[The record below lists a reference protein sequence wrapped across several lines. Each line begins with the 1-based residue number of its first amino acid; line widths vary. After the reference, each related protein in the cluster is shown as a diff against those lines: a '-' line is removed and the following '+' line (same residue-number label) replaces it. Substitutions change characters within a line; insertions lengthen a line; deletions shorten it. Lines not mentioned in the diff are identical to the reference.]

1 VGLLPGFWLVSVAP
15 LQNPRLLTLLA
26 ISILIPTDYLQIK
39 RKSDII
45 VFIRNNREVPFQ
57 IKGL

>member
-1 VGLLPGFWLVSVAP
+1 VSVAP

-39 RKSDII
+39 RKLDII
-45 VFIRNNREVPFQ
+45 VFFRNNREVPSQ
-57 IKGL
+57 IKGLQGRDSR

>member
-1 VGLLPGFWLVSVAP
+1 VSIAH

-39 RKSDII
+39 RKLDII
-45 VFIRNNREVPFQ
+45 NNRELLSQ
-57 IKGL
+57 IKGLQGRDSR

>member
-1 VGLLPGFWLVSVAP
+1 VSVAP

-39 RKSDII
+39 RKLDII
-45 VFIRNNREVPFQ
+45 DFIRNNREVPSQ
-57 IKGL
+57 IKGLQGRDSR

>member
-1 VGLLPGFWLVSVAP
+1 VSVAP

-45 VFIRNNREVPFQ
+45 VFIRNNREVPSQ
-57 IKGL
+57 IKGLQGRDSR

>member
-1 VGLLPGFWLVSVAP
+1 VSVAP

-45 VFIRNNREVPFQ
+45 VFIRNNREVSSQ
-57 IKGL
+57 IKGLQGRDSR

>member
-1 VGLLPGFWLVSVAP
+1 VSVAP

-39 RKSDII
+39 RKLDII
-45 VFIRNNREVPFQ
+45 VFIRNNREVPSQ
-57 IKGL
+57 IKGLQGRDSR